1 MPDSLVMSEAERQE
15 FLAGLHIGI
24 VSLNEDGRGPLSV
37 PVWYDYAPG
46 GDVTFITPTASR
58 KAALVVEGARM
69 SLCAQDEEL
78 PPKYVTVEGPIVE
91 VRPADVQADIVAMAS
106 RYLGQEIGEMY
117 VTNTRAENP
126 REELVIRFRPE
137 RWFSADFAKRLA
149 GG

>member
-1 MPDSLVMSEAERQE
+1 MTITMSESERQE

-37 PVWYDYAPG
+37 PVWYDYEPG
-46 GDVTFITPTASR
+46 GDVTFITPAESR
-58 KAALVVEGARM
+58 KAALVAEGARM

-91 VRPADVQADIVAMAS
+91 VRPADVQADIVAMAV
-106 RYLGQEIGEMY
+106 RFLGQEIGEAY
-117 VTNTRAENP
+117 VTNTRSENP
-126 REELVIRFRPE
+126 RDEIVVRIRPE
-137 RWFSADFAKRLA
+137 RWYSADFAKRLA